1 MADSIN
7 LSQELI
13 NDLLASIGKH
23 EPDAQKDMLVNL
35 QYLAAV
41 AGYLA
46 ADYPGPA
53 SERDEL
59 LEHLH
64 AFMKHVCDDR
74 ANSQQA
80 NEPQAAQ
87 AAAPKGK
94 SVATDDPAVGIWK
107 PE

>member
-1 MADSIN
+1 MADGLQLSRDLIDN
-7 LSQELI
+7 LLQT
-13 NDLLASIGKH
+13 IGEH
-23 EPDAQKDMLVNL
+23 DPEARQDMLVNL
-35 QYLAAV
+35 QYLCAV

-74 ANSQQA
+74 ANK
-80 NEPQAAQ
+80 PQPEQTTAPAQ
-87 AAAPKGK
+87 GT
-94 SVATDDPAVGIWK
+94 SVPTDDPAVGIWK